1 MAGAEYKYIR
11 FQASTQGGII
21 NKLEPDSLN
30 GSANPQHRVPGYKI
44 MDIRAGLQ
52 GEDWEI
58 AAYINNLTDE
68 RAQYTWGT
76 GDFGWAQA
84 SSKPGGRAHTVDVY
98 TNRPREIGIRYMRRW
113 GE

>member
-1 MAGAEYKYIR
+1 
-11 FQASTQGGII
+11 
-21 NKLEPDSLN
+21 
-30 GSANPQHRVPGYKI
+30 

-52 GEDWEI
+52 GEDWEV

-68 RAQYTWGT
+68 RAQYTYGT

-84 SSKPGGRAHTVDVY
+84 SSKPGGRAHNLDVY
-98 TNRPREIGIRYMRRW
+98 TNRPREIGIRYMKRW

>member
-1 MAGAEYKYIR
+1 
-11 FQASTQGGII
+11 
-21 NKLEPDSLN
+21 
-30 GSANPQHRVPGYKI
+30 

-52 GEDWEI
+52 GENWEI

-68 RAQYTWGT
+68 RAQYTWST

-84 SSKPGGRAHTVDVY
+84 SSKPGGRAHTIDVY

-113 GE
+113 GN